1 MKKLVIK
8 FADQILIQHTG
19 PEADLLK
26 WLEEEKNKY
35 PIGAIVEIWD
45 YSYEYE
51 LAECIGKRV
60 SEYPTPSDFLNA
72 YFDGKEEALH
82 DLELKRL
89 AVKAK
94 YPKPQPKENTLIE
107 SVVLFPVVEP
117 EIVEEQPLPEFMD

>member
-1 MKKLVIK
+1 MKKLIIK

-35 PIGAIVEIWD
+35 PIGATVEIWD

-51 LAECIGKRV
+51 LAECISRRM
-60 SEYPTPSDFLNA
+60 SEYPSPAEFLNA
-72 YFDGKEEALH
+72 FFDGKEEALH

-94 YPKPQPKENTLIE
+94 YPKPVFREPVLEQTIIIIEQQTQNQEN
-107 SVVLFPVVEP
+107 
-117 EIVEEQPLPEFMD
+117 QNLPDFVD

>member
-8 FADQILIQHTG
+8 FAEQILIQHTG

-35 PIGAIVEIWD
+35 PIGATVEIWD

-51 LAECIGKRV
+51 LAECIAKRV
-60 SEYPTPSDFLNA
+60 AEYPTPSDFLNA

-82 DLELKRL
+82 ELELKRL
-89 AVKAK
+89 AIKAK
-94 YPKPQPKENTLIE
+94 YPKPVLKEP
-107 SVVLFPVVEP
+107 VLEQTIMIVEP
-117 EIVEEQPLPEFMD
+117 EQTNPPEFMD